1 MFGTPVYLRL
11 HATHFESTILSVGS
25 LFTTAIVENYLF
37 IEYTKKTMQ
46 RLRMLSRSLSVKSSL
61 SLELVIAIAIVINRR
76 LRDGDG
82 DGSANL
88 LGDRSHPKCP
98 TSRLASRH

>member
-37 IEYTKKTMQ
+37 IEYTKKNNAKIANAVH
-46 RLRMLSRSLSVKSSL
+46 SLTVKSSL